1 VGVKIIQMILAL
13 LALAVLCF
21 ANPASNET
29 FFIKQPDGSS
39 VEVRQIGDEYFHVL
53 ETADGYILQ
62 KDALGY
68 YAYADAKG
76 ESSGIYARDAQDRSE
91 SDVEFLA
98 ALDPDAIYE
107 RLYETSPKDDV
118 VFEYGV
124 PAFAKPKIKRI
135 PAPDYKLTMSKLRG
149 FVLLVQFP
157 DIKFKITDPK
167 KLYTDFM
174 NKEGFNENYNTGSVR
189 DYFIKNSMGKFD
201 PSFDIYGPVTV
212 SGERTSYGNYSL
224 RSKGA
229 RLALTE
235 ALDSLFKQGG
245 IDLSP
250 YDIDND
256 GYIDF
261 LFMIYAGVGAA
272 DSPVSESI
280 WPHAGSLGELG
291 YPKDGMK
298 LSDDIY
304 ANRYACANEINGRAY
319 TNDSNTSIYN
329 GIGTAIHELSHVLG
343 LHDLYDTKQK
353 HKRKTPSYWDVMDNG
368 SYYCPTPALN
378 TRLLG
383 CAPPLYSAFER
394 MSLGWL
400 TPTELNVTG
409 PVKLD
414 KLDDNVAYS
423 VTNPKNPNELF
434 MMEYRTKKE
443 WDRGVPSSGMLI
455 WHIDYVDSI
464 WKSNSIN
471 IDSTHMHVDIV
482 EAIPEKGSYG
492 TTEDPFP
499 GTGNV
504 AGFSNFVFWTGDSM
518 KIALSDITESSDK
531 EYVTFNVDMTVKSS
545 SSSEII
551 ESSSSEHPVFAMRP
565 AQSPN
570 VRVQMHKGYIF
581 IYAPQHGF
589 KNVRLFSPIGTLLF
603 ETTMDGHELKIENMH
618 QMQGANVILSVT
630 QGRKQLF
637 TGFLSL
643 KNF

>member
-1 VGVKIIQMILAL
+1 MGVKFNPIAFLL
-13 LALAVLCF
+13 LALAVQCV
-21 ANPASNET
+21 AVPASNET
-29 FFIKQPDGSS
+29 FLLKQPDGRSI
-39 VEVRQIGDEYFHVL
+39 EVRQVGDERFHAL
-53 ETADGYILQ
+53 ETVDGYILQ

-68 YAYADAKG
+68 YAYADEKG
-76 ESSGIYARDAQDRSE
+76 GSSGIYARDAQDRSE
-91 SDVEFLA
+91 LDEKFLA
-98 ALDPDAIYE
+98 ALNPDAIYE
-107 RLYETSPKDDV
+107 HLYESAPKDDV
-118 VFEYGV
+118 IFEYGV
-124 PAFAKPKIKRI
+124 PAFARPKIKRI

-157 DIKFKITDPK
+157 DIKFKMTDPK
-167 KLYTDFM
+167 KLYNDFM

-201 PSFDIYGPVTV
+201 PAFDIYGPVTV
-212 SGERTSYGNYSL
+212 SGERSSYGNYSL

-229 RLALTE
+229 RLALAE

-280 WPHAGSLGELG
+280 WPHAGSLGDLG
-291 YPKDGMK
+291 YPKDGKK

-329 GIGTAIHELSHVLG
+329 GIATAIHELSHVLG

-368 SYYCPTPALN
+368 SYYCPTPAFN

-443 WDRGVPSSGMLI
+443 WDRAEPSSGMLI

-482 EAIPEKGSYG
+482 EAVPEKVHYGSA
-492 TTEDPFP
+492 EDPFP

-504 AGFSNFVFWTGDSM
+504 TEFSKFVFWNGDSM
-518 KIALSDITESSDK
+518 KIAISNITESPDS
-531 EYVTFNVDMTVKSS
+531 EYVTFSVDMTVKSS
-545 SSSEII
+545 SSSETVA
-551 ESSSSEHPVFAMRP
+551 SSSSEHPVFVTPP
-565 AQSPN
+565 APLSN
-570 VRVQMHKGYIF
+570 IRVRVHHGRIYIH
-581 IYAPQHGF
+581 APQQGQ
-589 KNVRLFSPIGTLLF
+589 KTVRLFSPIGALLF
-603 ETTMDGHELKIENMH
+603 DATMDGHELEIENMR
-618 QMQGANVILSVT
+618 QMQGINAFLSVT
-630 QGRKQLF
+630 QGRKRLF
-637 TGFLSL
+637 SGKVF
-643 KNF
+643 

>member
-1 VGVKIIQMILAL
+1 MKIIQMILAL

-76 ESSGIYARDAQDRSE
+76 ESSGIYARDAQDRNE
-91 SDVEFLA
+91 SDAQFLA
-98 ALDPDAIYE
+98 GLDPDAIYE
-107 RLYETSPKDDV
+107 RLYESAPKDDV
-118 VFEYGV
+118 IFEYGV
-124 PAFAKPKIKRI
+124 PAFAKPQIKRI

-157 DIKFKITDPK
+157 DIKFKMTDPK
-167 KLYTDFM
+167 KLYNDFM

-280 WPHAGSLGELG
+280 WPHVGSLGELG

-304 ANRYACANEINGRAY
+304 ANRYAYANEINGRAY

-343 LHDLYDTKQK
+343 LHDLYDTKRK

-434 MMEYRTKKE
+434 MMEYRTKKNGIE
-443 WDRGVPSSGMLI
+443 
-455 WHIDYVDSI
+455 
-464 WKSNSIN
+464 
-471 IDSTHMHVDIV
+471 
-482 EAIPEKGSYG
+482 
-492 TTEDPFP
+492 
-499 GTGNV
+499 
-504 AGFSNFVFWTGDSM
+504 
-518 KIALSDITESSDK
+518 
-531 EYVTFNVDMTVKSS
+531 EY
-545 SSSEII
+545 
-551 ESSSSEHPVFAMRP
+551 
-565 AQSPN
+565 
-570 VRVQMHKGYIF
+570 
-581 IYAPQHGF
+581 
-589 KNVRLFSPIGTLLF
+589 RLL
-603 ETTMDGHELKIENMH
+603 EC
-618 QMQGANVILSVT
+618 
-630 QGRKQLF
+630 
-637 TGFLSL
+637 
-643 KNF
+643 

>member
-1 VGVKIIQMILAL
+1 MKIFQTMLML
-13 LALAVLCF
+13 LVLAVPCL
-21 ANPASNET
+21 AVPASNET
-29 FFIKQPDGSS
+29 FFLKQPDGSS
-39 VEVRQIGDEYFHVL
+39 VEVRQVGDENFHVL

-68 YAYADAKG
+68 YAYANAKG
-76 ESSGIYARDAQDRSE
+76 ESSGIYARNAQDRSE

-107 RLYETSPKDDV
+107 HLYESAPKDDV
-118 VFEYGV
+118 IFEYGV
-124 PAFAKPKIKRI
+124 PAFAKPQIKRI

-157 DIKFKITDPK
+157 DIKFKMTDPK
-167 KLYTDFM
+167 KLYNDFM

-201 PSFDIYGPVTV
+201 PAFDIYGPVTV
-212 SGERTSYGNYSL
+212 SGERSAYGNYSL

-298 LSDDIY
+298 LSDDVY

-368 SYYCPTPALN
+368 SYYCPTPAFN

-400 TPTELNVTG
+400 TPIELNVTG

-423 VTNPKNPNELF
+423 VTNPQNPNELF

-443 WDRGVPSSGMLI
+443 WDRGIPSSGMLI

-464 WKSNSIN
+464 WKSNRLN

-504 AGFSNFVFWTGDSM
+504 TDFSNFVFWTGDSM
-518 KIALSDITESSDK
+518 KIALSDITESPDS
-531 EYVTFNVDMTVKSS
+531 EYVTFSVDMTVKSS
-545 SSSEII
+545 SSSETVA
-551 ESSSSEHPVFAMRP
+551 SSSSEHPVFVTPP
-565 AQSPN
+565 APLSNIQ
-570 VRVQMHKGYIF
+570 VRVHHGRIYIH
-581 IYAPQHGF
+581 APQQGQ
-589 KNVRLFSPIGTLLF
+589 KTVRLFSPIGALLF
-603 ETTMDGHELKIENMH
+603 EATMDGHELEIENMH
-618 QMQGANVILSVT
+618 QMQGVNAFLSVT
-630 QGRKQLF
+630 QGRKHLF
-637 TGFLSL
+637 SGKVF
-643 KNF
+643 

>member
-1 VGVKIIQMILAL
+1 MKIFQTMLML
-13 LALAVLCF
+13 LVLAVPCL
-21 ANPASNET
+21 AVPASNET
-29 FFIKQPDGSS
+29 FYLKQPDGSS
-39 VEVRQIGDEYFHVL
+39 VEVRQVGDENFHVL

-68 YAYADAKG
+68 YAYANAKG

-98 ALDPDAIYE
+98 VLDPDAIYE
-107 RLYETSPKDDV
+107 HLYESAPKDDV
-118 VFEYGV
+118 IFEYGV
-124 PAFAKPKIKRI
+124 PAFAKPQIKRI

-157 DIKFKITDPK
+157 DIKFKMTDPK
-167 KLYTDFM
+167 KLYNDFM
-174 NKEGFNENYNTGSVR
+174 NKEGFNENYNTGSVK

-212 SGERTSYGNYSL
+212 SGERSAYGNYSL

-298 LSDDIY
+298 LSDDVY

-368 SYYCPTPALN
+368 SYYCPTPAFN

-400 TPTELNVTG
+400 TPIELNVTG

-423 VTNPKNPNELF
+423 VTNPQNPNELF
-434 MMEYRTKKE
+434 MMEYRTRKE
-443 WDRGVPSSGMLI
+443 WDRGIPSSGMLI

-464 WKSNSIN
+464 WKSNRLN

-482 EAIPEKGSYG
+482 EAIPEKVSYG
-492 TTEDPFP
+492 TPEDPFP

-504 AGFSNFVFWTGDSM
+504 TEFSKFVFWNGDSM
-518 KIALSDITESSDK
+518 KIAISNITESPDS
-531 EYVTFNVDMTVKSS
+531 EYVTFSVDMTVKSS
-545 SSSEII
+545 SSSETVA
-551 ESSSSEHPVFAMRP
+551 SSSSEHPVFVTPP
-565 AQSPN
+565 APLSNIQ
-570 VRVQMHKGYIF
+570 VRVHHGRIYIH
-581 IYAPQHGF
+581 APQQGQ
-589 KNVRLFSPIGTLLF
+589 KTVRLFSPIGALLF
-603 ETTMDGHELKIENMH
+603 EATMDGHELEIENMH
-618 QMQGANVILSVT
+618 QMQGVNAFLSVT
-630 QGRKQLF
+630 QGRKHLF
-637 TGFLSL
+637 SGKVF
-643 KNF
+643 

>member
-1 VGVKIIQMILAL
+1 MKIFQTMLML
-13 LALAVLCF
+13 LVLAVPCL
-21 ANPASNET
+21 AVPASNET
-29 FFIKQPDGSS
+29 FYLKQPDGSS
-39 VEVRQIGDEYFHVL
+39 IEVRQMGDESFHVL

-68 YAYADAKG
+68 YAYANAKG

-98 ALDPDAIYE
+98 VLDPDAIYE
-107 RLYETSPKDDV
+107 HLYESAPKDDV
-118 VFEYGV
+118 IFEYGV
-124 PAFAKPKIKRI
+124 PAFARPKIKRI

-157 DIKFKITDPK
+157 DIKFKMTDPK
-167 KLYTDFM
+167 KLYNDFM

-201 PSFDIYGPVTV
+201 PAFDIYGPVTV

-298 LSDDIY
+298 LSDDVY

-368 SYYCPTPALN
+368 SYYCPTPAFN

-400 TPTELNVTG
+400 TPIELNVTG

-423 VTNPKNPNELF
+423 VTNPQNPNELF

-443 WDRGVPSSGMLI
+443 WDRGIPSSGMLI

-464 WKSNSIN
+464 WKSNRLN

-504 AGFSNFVFWTGDSM
+504 TDFSNFVFWTGDSM
-518 KIALSDITESSDK
+518 KIALSDITESPDS
-531 EYVTFNVDMTVKSS
+531 EYVTFSVDMTVKSS
-545 SSSEII
+545 SSSETVA
-551 ESSSSEHPVFAMRP
+551 SSSSEHPVFVTPP
-565 AQSPN
+565 APLSNIQ
-570 VRVQMHKGYIF
+570 VRVHYGRIYIH
-581 IYAPQHGF
+581 ASQQGP
-589 KNVRLFSPIGTLLF
+589 KTVRLFSPIGALLF
-603 ETTMDGHELKIENMH
+603 EATMDGHELEIENMH
-618 QMQGANVILSVT
+618 QMQGVNAFLSVT
-630 QGRKQLF
+630 QGRKHLF
-637 TGFLSL
+637 SGKVF
-643 KNF
+643 

>member
-1 VGVKIIQMILAL
+1 MGVKIFQTMLML
-13 LALAVLCF
+13 LVLAVPCL
-21 ANPASNET
+21 AVPASNET
-29 FFIKQPDGSS
+29 FYLKQPDGSS
-39 VEVRQIGDEYFHVL
+39 VEVRQVGDENFHVL

-68 YAYADAKG
+68 YAYANAKG

-98 ALDPDAIYE
+98 VLDPDAIYE
-107 RLYETSPKDDV
+107 HLYESAPKDDV
-118 VFEYGV
+118 IFEYGV
-124 PAFAKPKIKRI
+124 PAFAKPQIKRI

-157 DIKFKITDPK
+157 DIKFKMTDPK
-167 KLYTDFM
+167 KLYNDFM
-174 NKEGFNENYNTGSVR
+174 NKEGFNENYNTGSVK

-212 SGERTSYGNYSL
+212 SGERSAYGNYSL

-298 LSDDIY
+298 LSDDVY

-368 SYYCPTPALN
+368 SYYCPTPAFN

-400 TPTELNVTG
+400 TPIELNVTG

-423 VTNPKNPNELF
+423 VTNPQNPNELF
-434 MMEYRTKKE
+434 MMEYRTRKE
-443 WDRGVPSSGMLI
+443 WDRGIPSSGMLI

-464 WKSNSIN
+464 WKSNRLN

-482 EAIPEKGSYG
+482 EAIPEKVSYG
-492 TTEDPFP
+492 TPEDPFP

-504 AGFSNFVFWTGDSM
+504 TEFSKFVFWNGDSM
-518 KIALSDITESSDK
+518 KIAISNITESPDS
-531 EYVTFNVDMTVKSS
+531 EYVTFSVDMTVKSS
-545 SSSEII
+545 SSSETVA
-551 ESSSSEHPVFAMRP
+551 SSSSEHPVFVTPP
-565 AQSPN
+565 APLSNIQ
-570 VRVQMHKGYIF
+570 VRVHHGRIYIH
-581 IYAPQHGF
+581 APQQGQ
-589 KNVRLFSPIGTLLF
+589 KTVRLFSPIGALLF
-603 ETTMDGHELKIENMH
+603 EATMDGHELEIENMH
-618 QMQGANVILSVT
+618 QMQGVNAFLSVT
-630 QGRKQLF
+630 QGRKHLF
-637 TGFLSL
+637 SGKVF
-643 KNF
+643 